1 MTFARRPL
9 ESLVH
14 LASHYEVYVYCQSG
28 KVASLPWTDCFTEVT
43 CPACKARVSARLL
56 SLSRAAEVAA

>member
-1 MTFARRPL
+1 MTARRPL

-14 LASHYEVYVYCQSG
+14 LASEFEVYVYCRSG
-28 KVASLPWTDCFTEVT
+28 KVASLPWSDCFTEIT

-56 SLSRAAEVAA
+56 SLHRATEASA